1 MRNILLTIIR
11 IIRNFLAVVGTITV
25 IYIGF
30 LVLQDDTPILWL
42 VKTKLIGL
50 FDPIAEK
57 LDENLSTVPSIQYE
71 QFKFIGE
78 IRKEHPRILYP
89 SDAAYEKL
97 RARYAEDEQFKKI
110 VDRQANKD
118 GLFFNVVAWACKGD
132 REAGRQVIDKL
143 IKERLKKPTD
153 SGKYDDAFYMALA
166 YDLIGNLP
174 DWSQSSRYRVET
186 ELVEFIRNGLNVLQG
201 RSASM
206 WHARTALASAV
217 WVAAVSLDG
226 PFDELRELQRL
237 AQAHFLETVKAA
249 ELSEGWPEGYNYWIN
264 GRAFLLGMG
273 CAAQMNL
280 KEAPELNARARK
292 LVERMGLWT
301 IHGTEPIGRFH
312 LFGDTGPRND
322 LKDETQR
329 VIDLFAHLTGSQ
341 ALIDYSQ
348 YLQGLHGKAAYYWPY
363 RWGIPLLRG
372 LNEEEHQLNA
382 DLPDLSV
389 FNGRL
394 PTSDIFGRDSLGQV
408 FMRSDWGPGATF
420 ISFQSGDSLAHHG
433 HYQAGHFT
441 ITKNSP
447 LAITSGTY
455 GKYFKEHRLNYY
467 IRTVAANS
475 LLILKPGEKVRPNR
489 FFEEN
494 VAGGGQRIVMPT
506 GSAVLSVKDWR
517 ANLHSGRHYEGGNIV
532 AFENSDPRFV
542 YIGSDLT
549 DAYNNTGYDE
559 NGKGGKVS
567 RVMRQL
573 VYLRKDDVLIVY
585 DRVDA
590 VDAGFQKK
598 WLLHSWGRPETADE
612 HVLVGDRDNG
622 IMESADAVARIQSGQ
637 GRLDV
642 IRLLPDDAVMRKV
655 GGPDYRY
662 YVEMDGDDS
671 DLDGRNMVEG
681 AREEPWFDAG
691 LWRLEIQPPR
701 VRKADRFLVALAPYK
716 AGMNRPR
723 SISYLPVKGA
733 DGVVTPSAVV
743 LFCGDE
749 VDVDSFRYQLKD
761 DSERLHIVIGTPG
774 WKGARVGQG
783 HGVSHRQNF
792 NEGVLTFECCAGA
805 DQPVSIHIDRS
816 P

>member
-1 MRNILLTIIR
+1 MKKKL
-11 IIRNFLAVVGTITV
+11 
-25 IYIGF
+25 IGF
-30 LVLQDDTPILWL
+30 L
-42 VKTKLIGL
+42 K
-50 FDPIAEK
+50 PIAKIIDEK
-57 LDENLSTVPSIQYE
+57 LPTASSIQHDK
-71 QFKFIGE
+71 FKFIGE
-78 IRKEHPRILYP
+78 IRKGHPRILYP

-97 RARYAEDEQFKKI
+97 RARYAIDEQFKNI

-118 GLFFNVVAWACKGD
+118 GLFFKVVAWACKGD
-132 REAGRQVIDKL
+132 REAGREVIDEL
-143 IKERLKKPTD
+143 IKKRLKKPTD

-166 YDLIGNLP
+166 YDLVGNLP
-174 DWSQSSRYRVET
+174 DWSQSSRYRVEA

-226 PFDELRELQRL
+226 PLEELRDLQRL
-237 AQAHFLETVKAA
+237 AQAHFMETVKAA

-280 KEAPELNARARK
+280 KEAPELNARVQK
-292 LVERMGLWT
+292 LVARMGMWT

-329 VIDLFAHLTGSQ
+329 VVDLFAHLTGSQ
-341 ALIDYSQ
+341 AMIDYSR
-348 YLQGLHGKAAYYWPY
+348 YLKGLHGKAAYYWPY

-372 LNEEEHQLNA
+372 LSKEEHQLNA

-408 FMRSDWGPGATF
+408 FMRSDWGPDATF

-441 ITKNSP
+441 ITKKRP

-455 GKYFKEHRLNYY
+455 GKYFEEHRLNYY

-506 GSAVLSVKDWR
+506 GSAVLSVMDWR
-517 ANLHSGRHYEGGNIV
+517 SNINSGRHYEGGRIL
-532 AFENSDPRFV
+532 AFENADPRFV

-549 DAYNNTGYDE
+549 GAYNDTNYDE
-559 NGKGGKVS
+559 NGADGKVS
-567 RVMRQL
+567 RVTRKL
-573 VYLRKDDVLIVY
+573 VYLREDDILIVY
-585 DRVDA
+585 DRVVATDSS
-590 VDAGFQKK
+590 FQKK
-598 WLLHSWGRPETADE
+598 WLLHSWGRPETANE
-612 HVLVGDRDNG
+612 HVLLGDRNNG
-622 IMESADAVARIQSGQ
+622 ILETADAEARIQNGH
-637 GRLDV
+637 GYLDV
-642 IRLLPDDAVMRKV
+642 IRFLPTDAVMRKV
-655 GGPDYRY
+655 GGPNYRY
-662 YVEMDGDDS
+662 YVETDGDDS
-671 DLDGRNMVEG
+671 DLDGRNMVG
-681 AREEPWFDAG
+681 GTREEPWYDAG
-691 LWRLEIQPPR
+691 LWRLEIQPPPL
-701 VRKADRFLVALAPYK
+701 RKEDRFLIALV
-716 AGMNRPR
+716 PR
-723 SISYLPVKGA
+723 EVGSKGPENISYLPMKGA
-733 DGVVTPSAVV
+733 DGVATSSAVV
-743 LFCGDE
+743 LFAHEDIAS
-749 VDVDSFRYQLKD
+749 DALQYQLND
-761 DSERLHIVIGTPG
+761 DVKRLHILIGAPG
-774 WKGARVGQG
+774 WESARVVQG
-783 HGVSHRQNF
+783 NGISDSRKFDEEV
-792 NEGVLTFECCAGA
+792 VTFDCCSESN
-805 DQPVSIHIDRS
+805 QSVSIQIERS
-816 P
+816 H